1 MKFSSSQRNPF
12 EADFSISSTKCLPAL
27 QFQQTFQLYFEF
39 VLMKSVEFHWNSVQT
54 YIYIYIYIY
63 IYRRVVLIMRHYCFN
78 HALFSNLL
86 LGYDCCLIELR
97 LISFEF
103 RSIVLQLWRACLGR
117 FTHLARLTMSSYSS
131 MEHLTVRREITGC
144 THYVTFTT
152 IFLVHVAQWLEH
164 LTGHQKVTG
173 CTHM

>member
-1 MKFSSSQRNPF
+1 
-12 EADFSISSTKCLPAL
+12 
-27 QFQQTFQLYFEF
+27 
-39 VLMKSVEFHWNSVQT
+39 
-54 YIYIYIYIY
+54 
-63 IYRRVVLIMRHYCFN
+63 MRHYCFN
-78 HALFSNLL
+78 NALFGNLL

-117 FTHLARLTMSSYSS
+117 LTHLARLTMSSYSS

-173 CTHM
+173 CTHNYITFTHPFYWSIFANSLTVQLQGFGCQEIQKEIQNQSEAWWKK